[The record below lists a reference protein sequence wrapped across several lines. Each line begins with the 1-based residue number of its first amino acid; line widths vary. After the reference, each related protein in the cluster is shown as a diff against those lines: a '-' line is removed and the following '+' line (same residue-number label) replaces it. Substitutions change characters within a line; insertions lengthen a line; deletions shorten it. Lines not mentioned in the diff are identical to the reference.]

1 MLVFN
6 VFYFGGSNY
15 ITYPKNDFFE
25 SIITP
30 SSYLLSKENKTQ
42 TVKINDMEI
51 EVSNQIRVRNL
62 TKEDNK
68 LIVDHFNVKY
78 YDSMYFKRIILG
90 KGDGFFHIPK
100 DRYEILTDRGDI
112 KNGIYYF
119 NSLFKIPCVKDKSIS
134 EAYIY
139 QDDIYENIEYTD
151 SIELYGALWENSLIS
166 YSSKEGLTKL
176 LNEYGKISFV
186 SKSIYEQ
193 KYNVSLGKEIKED
206 ELYYSAFLQEYYTN
220 QVLSFMDYS
229 KADLKQYYKT
239 FYNLNDVFESAKLVK
254 DDEIQKHLK
263 RNEVLI
269 SEECFKKIINKIDYK
284 RAPIIEVDEKNKRD
298 FISFYN
304 KNNYIP
310 NDRNGYSEMDRN
322 YFDFSYDY
330 ETYAMYYLVMI
341 FLFLIC
347 ECAIIYIFAYT
358 YHERQKN
365 NILVLSRYLKLKD
378 TLVLFLTPFILS
390 MLVSFIIGIGI
401 SIPILSNYYTTRE
414 YFVPNVPIN
423 IFEILIVLGFNL
435 LVLGFANLVLL
446 ANIKKRGNE

>member
-365 NILVLSRYLKLKD
+365 NILVLSRYWKCQDK
-378 TLVLFLTPFILS
+378 
-390 MLVSFIIGIGI
+390 
-401 SIPILSNYYTTRE
+401 
-414 YFVPNVPIN
+414 IN
-423 IFEILIVLGFNL
+423 QFGQEKMYQMYNHLW
-435 LVLGFANLVLL
+435 
-446 ANIKKRGNE
+446 R